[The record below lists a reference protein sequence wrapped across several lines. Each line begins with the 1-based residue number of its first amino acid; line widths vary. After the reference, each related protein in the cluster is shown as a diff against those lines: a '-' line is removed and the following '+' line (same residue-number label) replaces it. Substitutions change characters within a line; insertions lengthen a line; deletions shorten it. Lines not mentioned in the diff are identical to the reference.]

1 MRISDWSS
9 DVCSSDLNTVFLKV
23 MAFAGNIADDFA
35 LIGQA
40 DLGNLAQSRVRLFRG
55 CGINTSTYTAF
66 LRVCLHR
73 GNFRARFLRLPNLA
87 DQLVNRRHEALHLC
101 LVTLPAHIC
110 PNGYSPTRNRPRRS
124 DDIPGPTHP
133 PTMRTVTPTT

>member
-1 MRISDWSS
+1 
-9 DVCSSDLNTVFLKV
+9 

-73 GNFRARFLRLPNLA
+73 GNFRARFLRLPTLA
-87 DQLVNRRHEALHLC
+87 DQLVNCRHEALHLC
-101 LVTLPAHIC
+101 LVTRSEEHTSELQS
-110 PNGYSPTRNRPRRS
+110 PNRISS
-124 DDIPGPTHP
+124 A
-133 PTMRTVTPTT
+133 V